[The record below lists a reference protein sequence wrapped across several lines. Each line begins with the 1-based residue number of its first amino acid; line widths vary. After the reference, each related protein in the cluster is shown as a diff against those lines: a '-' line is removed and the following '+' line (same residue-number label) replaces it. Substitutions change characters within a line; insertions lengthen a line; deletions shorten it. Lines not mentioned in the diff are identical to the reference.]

1 MQKTSGEYK
10 EKYRADMVRWGE
22 EKRNADSAYF
32 VRLSFGQLE
41 NDDLWGHF
49 TILAV

>member
-1 MQKTSGEYK
+1 MLYFVKIIIQTSGEYK

-22 EKRNADSAYF
+22 EKRKSDSAYF

-41 NDDLWGHF
+41 KD
-49 TILAV
+49 AP